1 MGTYG
6 MDQSGSCDYYYFL
19 PEKGSKVSVGVAAG
33 VECAAGAGIFN
44 VSSRRDGHA
53 QAEDVQDQR
62 NRGADKRCG
71 TPPGIQRQ
79 KPRAGAGKPG
89 FEGFFGSGIF

>member
-33 VECAAGAGIFN
+33 VECAAGSGIFN

-62 NRGADKRCG
+62 SR
-71 TPPGIQRQ
+71 
-79 KPRAGAGKPG
+79 
-89 FEGFFGSGIF
+89 